1 MRITWIDIPVPV
13 PCLLLKDLKLLQLPV
28 VVGLTLVA
36 KVMLR
41 VWETKPDS
49 RRKRIG
55 IKNCTKLHSIKRNM
69 KDWWGELREI

>member
-1 MRITWIDIPVPV
+1 MRITWVNIPVPCV
-13 PCLLLKDLKLLQLPV
+13 LLKCLKLLQLPI

-49 RRKRIG
+49 RKKRIG
-55 IKNCTKLHSIKRNM
+55 IKNCKKLRSIKRNM
-69 KDWWGELREI
+69 KDWWSELREI